1 MMNAMGDHRTRVAE
15 QRRVKMRRRLI
26 EAATRVFARQ
36 GPEGTV
42 IEHVIEEAG
51 VARGTFYNHFR
62 SIDALLEAAK
72 NELGHEIIQLAS
84 ASARKNSGDAR
95 VQMVQGLKGFIDV
108 ARRYPLFLEFLAR
121 LGMRGAGP
129 GSYVREVTPIYLE
142 EGMKAGLFCPIPSQ
156 IAIDILESSSLA
168 VLRRLHNGCDVDV
181 DAFVAA
187 MLRAMGVEPE
197 ESERLAAVPL
207 EALEVPEDSMI
218 AQTDAFR
225 VTS

>member
-84 ASARKNSGDAR
+84 ASSRKNSGDAR
-95 VQMVQGLKGFIDV
+95 VQMVQGLKGLIDV
-108 ARRYPLFLEFLAR
+108 ARR
-121 LGMRGAGP
+121 
-129 GSYVREVTPIYLE
+129 
-142 EGMKAGLFCPIPSQ
+142 
-156 IAIDILESSSLA
+156 
-168 VLRRLHNGCDVDV
+168 
-181 DAFVAA
+181 
-187 MLRAMGVEPE
+187 
-197 ESERLAAVPL
+197 
-207 EALEVPEDSMI
+207 
-218 AQTDAFR
+218 
-225 VTS
+225 

>member
-1 MMNAMGDHRTRVAE
+1 MTVMGDHRSRVAE

-72 NELGHEIIQLAS
+72 NELGCEIIQLAS
-84 ASARKNSGDAR
+84 SSAKKYSGDAR
-95 VQMVQGLKGFIDV
+95 AQMVQGLKGFIDV
-108 ARRYPLFLEFLAR
+108 ARRYPLFLEFLSR

-129 GSYVREVTPIYLE
+129 GSYVREVTPKYLE
-142 EGMKAGLFCPIPSQ
+142 EGVKAGLFRPIPPQ

-168 VLRRLHNGCDVDV
+168 LLRRLHKGGEVDV

-187 MLRAMGVEPE
+187 MLRAMGVDPDDA
-197 ESERLAAVPL
+197 ERLAAVPL
-207 EALEVPEDSMI
+207 DKLDVPEDSMI
-218 AQTDAFR
+218 AQSDALR
-225 VTS
+225 SVG